1 MKNLWD
7 EVCKMCSC
15 NSHGLS
21 FKVWKAVLGF
31 ISLFYYE
38 AIHHFK
44 KETVCLSAFRSFLPS
59 LLESSGVLWTLFYR
73 LRQGGWSLFTWRHT
87 ALKRQG
93 QTAREEW
100 KQNPERQDVA
110 DDGSCKTVEERKI
123 GWVMSKKK
131 RPSIHHTGLFI
142 VTFDVQLTLVCE
154 DVMLPEWAP
163 RRDFWLLCG
172 VPLRGETYGR
182 GDDASD
188 VRETGD
194 WLECWAETGRQS
206 QCRWEVDR
214 YNALLPI
221 QSSYTNVNAE
231 C

>member
-1 MKNLWD
+1 M
-7 EVCKMCSC
+7 
-15 NSHGLS
+15 LS
-21 FKVWKAVLGF
+21 DRFYLLCWRVLG
-31 ISLFYYE
+31 
-38 AIHHFK
+38 
-44 KETVCLSAFRSFLPS
+44 
-59 LLESSGVLWTLFYR
+59 SSGRFSIVWDRGADPCLPEDILP
-73 LRQGGWSLFTWRHT
+73 WRGKD
-87 ALKRQG
+87 KRQERNENKI
-93 QTAREEW
+93 QKDKMWQMMEVV
-100 KQNPERQDVA
+100 KQW
-110 DDGSCKTVEERKI
+110 RKI
-123 GWVMSKKK
+123 GWVMSKRK